1 MAKHL
6 NVSLTFNAD
15 TEQAKKKIQELQ
27 ASLQSVAKMPGAA
40 TELFDDASI
49 QKASQAALELE
60 RHLAKAVNVDTG
72 KLDLSRFSQSL
83 KASGKDLNSYCNTLL
98 SIGPTGQQAFLN
110 LAQAIATADTPV
122 TRVNSK
128 LKELGTTLANTARWQ
143 ISSSILHGFM
153 GAIQSAYGY
162 AQDLNESLNDI
173 RIVTG
178 KSTDEMA
185 RFAKQANDAAKALST
200 TTNEYTEASL
210 IYFQQGDDMAAV
222 EEKAAITVKMA
233 QVTGQ
238 SMETVSDQMTAVWN
252 NFYDGSVSLEHYAD
266 AMARLGAITASSSDE
281 IAQGLEKFASVADM
295 IGLGFDEAAAALTT
309 VTANTRQSADIVGTA
324 FKTIFARIQGL
335 NLGETLE
342 DGTTLNKY
350 SEALN
355 KVGINIKDTSGQMK
369 DMNTILNEM
378 GAKWDTL
385 SKDQQVALAQ
395 TVAGVRQY
403 GQLVSLMENFDDY
416 QANLTEA
423 KGADGELA
431 AQSAIYAEGWEA
443 ARDRVQAALEGVY
456 DSLINDEFFID
467 LLNGLEKVIKGVEA
481 FIDTFGGLGG
491 ILQAVGG
498 IFMTMYANKMP
509 EVMNGLTQNIR
520 TLTGQAKKDMEAM
533 QIQMGAKL
541 ATIQADPSLSEGFKI
556 QAEGIEK
563 VNIMKQKLVKASET
577 LTAAEREE
585 YEARIRNVQAMY
597 QDIDALVKKKEAAEK
612 KVGGAK
618 KQVVGASVAQVQ
630 SKFADFNDL
639 NAQATRREAKVA
651 DLNAGPTTAT
661 NIAALE
667 QEEAALEKI
676 RNKLNQ
682 VDDAITQMAAAYGL
696 TTDQVEALV
705 AADGEITPDIYAEI
719 QSQIDAV
726 TTSFSNLITRRT
738 ALDDMTN
745 SIRGQI
751 NSWNESSQKI
761 NEAAAQLEAL
771 GKKGE
776 AQKLLISHA
785 EQMKKKMEAYL
796 TAVAKVARDKGLDSV
811 ARRAEAAKKKIENMK
826 AAMMVKKGKVDLGSM
841 ISTKEFDEMMKM
853 AEKSLNN
860 LDSQIDRTRTQMGQM
875 QFDPAA
881 MQELEKSAE
890 EAANANVDL
899 TNALENT
906 NQQAEESPQSSF
918 KMSEALTSLGGV
930 AMSTMAA
937 ITTLKNGFETIFNP
951 DASGLEKAM
960 AVVSMFT
967 GVLAAY
973 NAAIAFGTVLKKID
987 TSAETTNMLAKAANA
1002 VSSKVITA
1010 VCAMIA
1016 AAKGVE
1022 TGAVVA
1028 NTAAWYAN
1036 PIMWIALIIMA
1047 VIAAMVA
1054 LVAVIVKVSEALK
1067 AMDSGEKLKAAEA
1080 EAARMAEELNKA
1092 RQAAEDL
1099 RNSIDKY
1106 DSAVDKMKTLTEG
1119 TAEYRAALDE
1129 ANAEARKLIDE
1140 NSSLEGK
1147 YHFNVE
1153 TGLIEFDDGAL
1164 EEAQAQADQRTK
1176 DVQSAEIASRSNV
1189 LDAKN
1194 KVLTDDA
1201 TKKGG
1206 WETTGAIVATVAAT
1220 SLASMVPVI
1229 GPMLTNA
1236 IVGGTIKAN
1245 VEQKANQEE
1254 ALNKLAEAYAESDN
1268 NMAEA
1273 LASLSA
1279 DDQDLIKQLDM
1290 ADNELSALVTELAKN
1305 NEMIAENNKQL
1316 VHANFSDKEAYA
1328 ESSNKEFLAETMGAD
1343 IAAETDR
1350 LYEEQYK
1357 DGAGMKDKDAQ
1368 RAYAE
1373 MMGWDPDKVKNKGGN
1388 KAVYIDNEGN
1398 EVELDDATARKY
1410 LAQQEAIKAAGES
1423 LDEHAAKVEELEKQ
1437 EQILAKAFED
1447 GAITYDEYTSA
1458 VQEAGE
1464 ELGFTSKEMDK
1475 YTKTYGSDVIKR
1487 ERKEQDLTSTMSKKL
1502 GMGDNSAKQF
1512 VDEITKD
1519 MTDEQL
1525 DIALDVAATAESLD
1539 DFKRQFQHAATDA
1552 LISSIDAS
1560 QANVTSMLATAD
1572 ENGKFSSADLA
1583 SLETDDNFTSWLEQ
1597 NNKTMRD
1604 LTSASY
1610 SEQYNIIS
1618 QFYSDLQRME
1628 SENLELQKQNY
1639 QDDLAEYQAI
1649 MDYKMAQ
1656 EEGNAE
1662 AMKQIQDEWGTAI
1675 DFEAYMDLNT
1685 EDIQTKLDEV
1695 ANRIKEITDQKY
1707 EIDMSWD
1714 GIDQLEGAM
1723 DELSGVTKMME
1734 KDARK
1739 VGDSYMITAAQGR
1752 EWMEM
1757 YPELFENAEV
1767 TTDGLIKLSEADYE
1781 AFKEAQDG
1789 EREAAIDTEIQKLE
1803 ARLAELDAEEKAAQ
1817 AELDLVAAIEEGK
1830 VDYNNASAE
1839 SIASTRQNLTQ
1850 FYIDSGYDE
1859 VAANQMAL
1867 EQMGL
1872 TQEQYNQL
1880 VADSTEANAKDM
1892 ATGAQSGAEATRKTY
1907 SSLAQKLKDVFS
1919 NIGKAIKAVFT
1930 GNWDDIGGYFSAA
1943 WDAAKGEIKKES
1955 TTTSASDKVKSDI
1968 GGKIEKYQST
1978 AVLAETRN
1986 DAFATAKEKVQGNL
2000 DKIAASRQNINNQIT
2015 YLSALKNQG
2024 IEGYGNTDAGEN
2036 KDLIDEMVA
2045 AKERYHELTR
2055 EAEALERAV
2064 SEIEAATDRA
2074 FGADKVKL
2082 MNKQGEALE
2091 KLKEK
2096 QEALLAAQKFDL
2108 INDQTDIIKKFEGA
2122 TDENGAAMTVDIDA
2136 DGNISN
2142 YTDLVAAAQRQ
2153 YNEAIKK
2160 FNESGQTDA
2169 DKEALEEAEEFY
2181 DAQIASLEQYEE
2193 TLDATNESA
2202 ETVLDTLHQIQDLK
2216 FEELTTKMEL
2226 QMEVNDS
2233 EMETI
2238 GYYLEKYAND
2248 FYKMA
2253 ESAVLIGQ
2261 KMDLSNANVEI
2272 QKTYMEELDTA
2283 KANGE
2288 ISDADYGAARD
2299 GVIASIRSEMSALM
2313 DLDNEMQ
2320 EYYGNTLSMAQEE
2333 IGKYTDKMDHLGGV
2347 LDHYQSMLSIIGKET
2362 DYKSMGIV
2370 LQGIAD
2376 NMANQVKVA
2385 EEEYAFYKGEADK
2398 KKALMDS
2405 AINDPAAFEVYKK
2418 EWEAAEAAAREA
2430 QENMLSRTEEWAE
2443 SMKSVIQN
2451 KLSDFASTLEDQLTG
2466 GTSFD
2471 EMTTSIERA
2480 ASLQEE
2486 YLTTTNQIYETTKM
2500 MRTAE
2505 KALDETTSTAA
2516 KNKLKGF
2523 IETTKQL
2530 QNQGKLSQFE
2540 LDTQQAKYDLL
2551 LAEIALEEAQNAKS
2565 TVRLQRDAEGN
2576 FGYVYTA
2583 DANQVADAQQ
2593 AVDDAENALY
2603 NKQLE
2608 GANDYAQKY
2617 QQTLAESQDA
2627 VSALTQ
2633 AYFDGEIATE
2643 EEYLRRMEETKA
2655 YYQEKLQGYSD
2666 LYKVATAE
2674 DSAVVSDAWSTSFM
2688 NTAISADEWAVSVAE
2703 YSASCGEAFLEWE
2716 DVVAEVEEVVGDS
2729 LTNIADN
2736 VNAITA
2742 ESDALTTEL
2751 TEDGGVIDA
2760 LGAEVNAVSAVT
2772 DAYAKKRESI
2782 QATIRDLEAYVTE
2795 LQRVANAEK
2804 GDFSD
2809 PTPDTSSSGDG
2820 ENSGDAAGFDTG
2832 GYTGEWGPSGKL
2844 AVLHQKELVL
2854 NATDTANLLSV
2865 VDMIRALDMH
2875 AMSAQIGG
2883 ILSTP
2888 GFHGG
2893 ESGNLEQNVKI
2904 EASFPNVQDRNEIEE
2919 AFNNLIN
2926 RASQYANRG

>member
-6 NVSLTFNAD
+6 NVNLTFNAD

-27 ASLQSVAKMPGAA
+27 TSLQSVAKLPGAA
-40 TELFDDASI
+40 TELFDDVGI

-60 RHLAKAVNVDTG
+60 RHLSKAVNVDTG

-185 RFAKQANDAAKALST
+185 RFAKQANEAAKALST
-200 TTNEYTEASL
+200 TTNEYAEASL

-252 NFYDGSVSLEHYAD
+252 NFYDGSLSLEHYAD

-295 IGLGFDEAAAALTT
+295 IGLGFDEAAAALAT
-309 VTANTRQSADIVGTA
+309 VTANTRQSADVVGTA

-385 SKDQQVALAQ
+385 SKDQQIALAQ

-423 KGADGELA
+423 QGADGELA
-431 AQSAIYAEGWEA
+431 AQSAIYADGWEA

-467 LLNGLEKVIKGVEA
+467 LLNGLEKLIKGVET

-509 EVMNGLTQNIR
+509 EVMNGLMQNIR
-520 TLTGQAKKDMEAM
+520 TLTGQAKKDMLSM
-533 QIQMGAKL
+533 QVQLDTALTTTQNDK
-541 ATIQADPSLSEGFKI
+541 SLPESFRI
-556 QAEGIEK
+556 QAEGIAN
-563 VNIMKQKLVKASET
+563 VNRMKQALVAKSKE
-577 LTAAEREE
+577 LTDTEREE

-597 QDIDALVKKKEAAEK
+597 KDIDALVQKKEAAEK
-612 KVGGAK
+612 AMSKTSTKMAGSAGNKVAGLFQNYNALNEQETVHTKRLEEVGG
-618 KQVVGASVAQVQ
+618 
-630 SKFADFNDL
+630 
-639 NAQATRREAKVA
+639 TEAE
-651 DLNAGPTTAT
+651 TT
-661 NIAALE
+661 
-667 QEEAALEKI
+667 QE
-676 RNKLNQ
+676 N
-682 VDDAITQMAAAYGL
+682 VDEINR
-696 TTDQVEALV
+696 QVEALEKV
-705 AADGEITPDIYAEI
+705 RQKTTEVEGEITALAQAYGFTADEINELTLDNGAPTPELLNAMKEKVTEVATAYSDLSTKQAVLDNVQGSISRQTEAWQQNWAEI
-719 QSQIDAV
+719 QTTAV
-726 TTSFSNLITRRT
+726 EVEKLQGKGKSLTYISKQTDIMRNKMVAYMKAVSKTVK
-738 ALDDMTN
+738 
-745 SIRGQI
+745 GQGFT
-751 NSWNESSQKI
+751 E
-761 NEAAAQLEAL
+761 L
-771 GKKGE
+771 
-776 AQKLLISHA
+776 A
-785 EQMKKKMEAYL
+785 EQAEDAAKAMKDMSPEEMVKSFEEFQEQVQPA
-796 TAVAKVARDKGLDSV
+796 LDSV
-811 ARRAEAAKKKIENMK
+811 DQEILDVEATMQ
-826 AAMMVKKGKVDLGSM
+826 D
-841 ISTKEFDEMMKM
+841 
-853 AEKSLNN
+853 
-860 LDSQIDRTRTQMGQM
+860 M

-881 MQELEKSAE
+881 MQEMGDAAR
-890 EAANANVDL
+890 EAAESQVDL

-906 NQQAEESPQSSF
+906 NQQANESPKSSF
-918 KMSEALTSLGGV
+918 KMSEALTAVGGA

-937 ITTLKNGFETIFNP
+937 ITAVKDGFSTIFDS
-951 DASGLEKAM
+951 DASFGDKMAAGIAM
-960 AVVSMFT
+960 VTSVMGAYNA
-967 GVLAAY
+967 VLAASTALSKADRLAKLGAAIGQGVA
-973 NAAIAFGTVLKKID
+973 NAAAAIGIGVK
-987 TSAETTNMLAKAANA
+987 SA
-1002 VSSKVITA
+1002 
-1010 VCAMIA
+1010 
-1016 AAKGVE
+1016 E
-1022 TGAVVA
+1022 TGAVTA

-1036 PIMWIALIIMA
+1036 PIMWIALVVMA
-1047 VIAAMVA
+1047 VIAAFVA
-1054 LVAVIVKVSEALK
+1054 LVAIIVKVSEALK
-1067 AMDSGEKLKAAEA
+1067 AMDSGEKLKAAEQ
-1080 EAARMAEELNKA
+1080 EAARMAEELDKA
-1092 RQAAEDL
+1092 RQAADEL
-1099 RNSIDKY
+1099 RSSIDKY

-1153 TGLIEFDDGAL
+1153 TGLIEFDEGAL

-1176 DVQSAEIASRSNV
+1176 DVQSAEIAARNNV
-1189 LDAKN
+1189 AVAKN
-1194 KVLTDDA
+1194 NVLTDDA

-1206 WETTGAIVATVAAT
+1206 WETTGSIVATVAAA
-1220 SLASMVPVI
+1220 SLASVVPVF

-1236 IVGGTIKAN
+1236 IIGGSIAAN
-1245 VEQKANQEE
+1245 AEQKASQEE
-1254 ALNKLAEAYAESDN
+1254 ALNKLAEAYAESDG

-1273 LASLSA
+1273 LGSLSA

-1290 ADNELSALVTELAKN
+1290 TGNELSDLVTELAKN

-1316 VHANFSDKEAYA
+1316 VHANFSDREEYA
-1328 ESSNKEFLAETMGAD
+1328 ESSNKEFLAETMGDD
-1343 IAAETDR
+1343 IAAETER

-1373 MMGWDPDKVKNKGGN
+1373 MMGWDPDKVQNKGGN
-1388 KAVYIDNEGN
+1388 KAVYVDNEGN
-1398 EVELDDATARKY
+1398 EVELDDAVARKY
-1410 LAQQEAIKAAGES
+1410 LAQQKAIEDAGKS
-1423 LDEHAAKVEELEKQ
+1423 LGEHAAKVEELEKQ

-1447 GAITYDEYTSA
+1447 GSITYDEYTSA

-1464 ELGFTSKEMDK
+1464 QLGFTSKEMEK

-1525 DIALDVAATAESLD
+1525 DIALDIAATAESLD

-1560 QANVTSMLATAD
+1560 QANVTSMLATAN

-1597 NNKTMRD
+1597 NHKTMRD

-1739 VGDSYMITAAQGR
+1739 VGDSYMITASQGR

-1781 AFKEAQDG
+1781 AFKEAQEG

-1880 VADSTEANAKDM
+1880 IADSTEANAKDM
-1892 ATGAQSGAEATRKTY
+1892 AAGAQSGAEATRKTY

-1919 NIGKAIKAVFT
+1919 NIGQAIKAVFT

-1943 WDAAKGEIKKES
+1943 WEAATGEIKKES

-1978 AVLAETRN
+1978 AVLDETRN
-1986 DAFATAKEKVQGNL
+1986 DAFASAKEKVQGNL

-2096 QEALLAAQKFDL
+2096 QEALLAAQQFDL
-2108 INDQTDIIKKFEGA
+2108 INDQADVIKKFEGA
-2122 TDENGAAMTVDIDA
+2122 TDANGAAMTVDIDA

-2142 YTDLVAAAQRQ
+2142 YTELVSAAQRQ

-2169 DKEALEEAEEFY
+2169 DKEALEDAEEFY

-2193 TLDATNESA
+2193 TLDSVNDSA
-2202 ETVLDTLHQIQDLK
+2202 ETVRDTLFEIQDLK

-2238 GYYLEKYAND
+2238 GYYLEKYADD

-2253 ESAVLIGQ
+2253 ESAALIGQ
-2261 KMDLSNANVEI
+2261 KMDLSNANIEI

-2333 IGKYTDKMDHLGGV
+2333 IGKYTERMDHLGGV

-2362 DYKSMGIV
+2362 DYKSMGVV

-2471 EMTTSIERA
+2471 EMTSSIERA

-2523 IETTKQL
+2523 IESTKQL

-2583 DANQVADAQQ
+2583 DANQVAEAQQ
-2593 AVDDAENALY
+2593 SVDDAKNALY
-2603 NKQLE
+2603 NQQLE

-2643 EEYLRRMEETKA
+2643 EEYLRRMEETKT

-2688 NTAISADEWAVSVAE
+2688 NTAISADEWAASVSE

-2716 DVVAEVEEVVGDS
+2716 NVVAEVEEVVGDS

-2736 VNAITA
+2736 VSAITS
-2742 ESDALTTEL
+2742 ESEALATEL

-2782 QATIRDLEAYVTE
+2782 QATIRDLEAYVAQ

-2804 GDFSD
+2804 GDFSS
-2809 PTPDTSSSGDG
+2809 PAPNTGS
-2820 ENSGDAAGFDTG
+2820 ENGGGAAGFDTG

-2854 NATDTANLLSV
+2854 NSTDTQNLLSV
-2865 VDMIRALDMH
+2865 VEMLRTIDMH
-2875 AMSAQIGG
+2875 SLSAQLGG

-2893 ESGNLEQNVKI
+2893 DGGTLEQNVKI